1 MKSISWRRAVRPPSA
16 TRTPGRRA
24 SRSQGQ
30 AIVELALIL
39 PVFLILVASALDLG
53 RLFYSQISV
62 NDAAREAALEA
73 SQNPTSF
80 IANTACTSANM
91 DQNRVM
97 CRATNE
103 SRGSFVTVAP
113 ADVTMQCST
122 FPAACPTAPALGQTV
137 SVTVTGHFR
146 LITPLLAV
154 FFGGQNTTF
163 SSTASA
169 QLLATPVA
177 VTVPGPVAAF
187 TADHYSGLTPLA
199 VTVTDGSTGTGLSY
213 GWAWGD
219 GTTVSGVG
227 PHSHTYSASGI
238 FTITLTVSNLG
249 GTSVATRDITVS
261 DPAPAPPV
269 ASFNTNPSP
278 PTGPV
283 PFAVQFFDTS
293 TGTPVS
299 WAWDFGDGTVST
311 VKNPPVHTYTI
322 NGAYTVKLTVVNGG
336 GTDTIT
342 HVVQANVVC
351 PTPISSFTVSPMT
364 GRKNVTQFDTTNNS
378 INMST
383 AGCNNIWSWNFGDG
397 SGISSSQSP
406 ANHIYTKRGDYTI
419 ELTASN
425 LAGTSTS
432 SRTVTVTN

>member
-1 MKSISWRRAVRPPSA
+1 VRPPSA

-39 PVFLILVASALDLG
+39 PIFLLLVASALDLG

-80 IANTACTSANM
+80 IPNTACTSANKE
-91 DQNRVM
+91 DNRVM

-103 SRGSFVTVAP
+103 ARGSFVSVAP
-113 ADVTMQCST
+113 TDVVMACST
-122 FPAACPTAPALGQTV
+122 SPCPTAPIMGETV

-154 FFGGQNTTF
+154 FFGGQDTSF
-163 SSTASA
+163 ASTASA
-169 QLLATPVA
+169 QLLSTPTEA
-177 VTVPGPVAAF
+177 TVPGPVASF
-187 TADHYSGLTPLA
+187 TVTPESGLTPLL
-199 VTVTDGSTGTGLSY
+199 VTVTDHSTGTGLAW

-219 GTTVSGVG
+219 GTTAVGQG
-227 PHSHTYSASGI
+227 PHTHTYAASGI

-249 GTSVATRDITVS
+249 GTNITTRTVTVS

-269 ASFNTNPSP
+269 ASFNYNPAS
-278 PTGPV
+278 GPV
-283 PFAVQFFDTS
+283 PLVVTFNDTS
-293 TGTPVS
+293 TGTPTT
-299 WAWDFGDGTVST
+299 WAWNFGDGTNST
-311 VKNPPVHTYTI
+311 LKNPPAHTYAI
-322 NGAYTVKLTVVNGG
+322 LGSYTVTLTVTNGSG
-336 GTDTIT
+336 PGATDTIT

-351 PTPISSFTVSPMT
+351 PMPISVFTVSPLS
-364 GRKNVTQFDTTNNS
+364 GRKNITQFDTTNNS
-378 INMST
+378 INMTT

-397 SGISSSQSP
+397 SGLSSSQSP
-406 ANHIYTKRGDYTI
+406 ANHIYKRRGTYTI

-425 LAGTSTS
+425 LRGTSTS
-432 SRTVTVTN
+432 SVTVTVNN

>member
-1 MKSISWRRAVRPPSA
+1 MKSISWRRAVRPAST

-39 PVFLILVASALDLG
+39 PIFLILIASALDLG
-53 RLFYSQISV
+53 RLFYAQISI

-73 SQNPTSF
+73 SEHPTSF
-80 IANTACTSANM
+80 IANTACTSANK
-91 DQNRVM
+91 DDNRVM

-103 SRGSFVTVAP
+103 ARGSFVTVDP
-113 ADVTMQCST
+113 SDVTMACST
-122 FPAACPTAPALGQTV
+122 TPCPAAPVLGQMV

-154 FFGGQNTTF
+154 FFGGQDTTF
-163 SSTASA
+163 ASTASS
-169 QLLATPVA
+169 QLRANPPA

-187 TADHYSGLTPLA
+187 ALTPDSGLTPL
-199 VTVTDGSTGTGLSY
+199 VVSFTDQSTGSNLAW
-213 GWAWGD
+213 GWGFGD
-219 GTTVSGVG
+219 GTTYVG
-227 PHSHTYSASGI
+227 QNPPAHTYAASGI
-238 FTITLTVSNLG
+238 WTVTLTVSNAG
-249 GTSVATRDITVS
+249 GTNVATHTVTVS

-269 ASFNTNPSP
+269 ASFNFSP
-278 PTGPV
+278 TTGPA
-283 PFAVQFFDTS
+283 PLAVTFTDTS
-293 TGTPVS
+293 TGTPTS
-299 WAWDFGDGTVST
+299 WAWDFGDGTVSS
-311 VKNPPVHTYTI
+311 VQNPPVHTYTSPGTK
-322 NGAYTVKLTVVNGG
+322 NVTLTVTNSGG
-336 GTDTIT
+336 SDSIT
-342 HVVQANVVC
+342 HQVQANIVC
-351 PTPISSFTVSPMT
+351 PSPISSFTVSPMV
-364 GRKNVTQFDTTNNS
+364 GVKNITQFDTTNS
-378 INMST
+378 SVNMST

-406 ANHIYTKRGDYTI
+406 ANHVYTRRGDYTI

>member
-1 MKSISWRRAVRPPSA
+1 MTSISWRRAVRPPSA

-39 PVFLILVASALDLG
+39 PIFLLLVASALDLG

-80 IANTACTSANM
+80 IPNTACTSANKE
-91 DQNRVM
+91 DNRVM

-103 SRGSFVTVAP
+103 ARGSFVSVAP
-113 ADVTMQCST
+113 TDVVMACST
-122 FPAACPTAPALGQTV
+122 NPCPTAPVMGQTV

-154 FFGGQNTTF
+154 FFGGQDTSF
-163 SSTASA
+163 ASTASA
-169 QLLATPVA
+169 QLLSTPTA
-177 VTVPGPVAAF
+177 VSIPGPVASF
-187 TADHYSGLTPLA
+187 TVTPDSGLTPLD
-199 VTVTDGSTGTGLSY
+199 VTVTDASTGTGLAW

-219 GTTVSGVG
+219 GTTATGVG
-227 PHSHTYSASGI
+227 PHTHTYAASGI

-249 GTSVATRDITVS
+249 GTNITTRTVTVS

-269 ASFNTNPSP
+269 ASFNTNPNP
-278 PTGPV
+278 PTGPIPLIV
-283 PFAVQFFDTS
+283 DFFDTS
-293 TGTPVS
+293 TGTPDS
-299 WAWDFGDGTVST
+299 WTWDFGDGTNSSI
-311 VKNPPVHTYTI
+311 KNPSHTYAVT
-322 NGAYTVKLTVVNGG
+322 GSYTVKLTVSNAGG
-336 GTDTIT
+336 DSEVTQ
-342 HVVQANVVC
+342 VVHANVVC
-351 PTPISSFTVSPMT
+351 PMPISVFTVSPLS
-364 GRKNVTQFDTTNNS
+364 GRKNITQFDTTNSS

-383 AGCNNIWSWNFGDG
+383 PGCNNIWSWNFGDG
-397 SGISSSQSP
+397 SGLSSNQSP
-406 ANHIYTKRGDYTI
+406 ANHIYDKRGDYTI

-425 LAGTSTS
+425 LRGSSTS
-432 SRTVTVTN
+432 SVTVEVTN

>member
-39 PVFLILVASALDLG
+39 PIFLILVASALDLG

-80 IANTACTSANM
+80 IANTACTSANKE
-91 DQNRVM
+91 QNRVM

-103 SRGSFVTVAP
+103 SRGSFVTIAP
-113 ADVTMQCST
+113 ADVAMACSVSPC
-122 FPAACPTAPALGQTV
+122 PAAPVMGQTV

-163 SSTASA
+163 ASTASA

-177 VTVPGPVAAF
+177 VTIPGPVASF
-187 TADHYSGLTPLA
+187 TLTPSSGLTPLA
-199 VTVTDGSTGTGLSY
+199 VSFTDTSTGTGLAW
-213 GWAWGD
+213 GWGFGD
-219 GTTVSGVG
+219 GTTYAGQN
-227 PHSHTYSASGI
+227 PPAHTYAASGI
-238 FTITLTVSNLG
+238 FTVTLTVSNLG
-249 GTSVATRDITVS
+249 GTSVATHTVTVS

-269 ASFNTNPSP
+269 ASFNYNPQS
-278 PTGPV
+278 GPIPLV
-283 PFAVQFFDTS
+283 VTFVDTS

-299 WAWDFGDGTVST
+299 WAWDFGDGTVSS
-311 VKNPPVHTYTI
+311 VKNPPAHTYAI
-322 NGAYTVKLTVVNGG
+322 NGSYNVRLTVTNGG

-351 PTPISSFTVSPMT
+351 PSPLSIFTVAPMS
-364 GRKNVTQFDTTNNS
+364 GRKNVTQFDTTNAS
-378 INMST
+378 TGMST

-397 SGISSSQSP
+397 TGISSSQSP
-406 ANHIYTKRGDYTI
+406 ANHIYKFKGKYTI

-432 SRTVTVTN
+432 SKTVTVTN

>member
-1 MKSISWRRAVRPPSA
+1 MRSISWRRAVRPPSA

-30 AIVELALIL
+30 AVVELALIL
-39 PVFLILVASALDLG
+39 PIFLILVASALDLG

-80 IANTACTSANM
+80 IPNTACTSANKA
-91 DQNRVM
+91 DNKVM

-103 SRGSFVTVAP
+103 SRGSFVTVDP
-113 ADVTMQCST
+113 TDVTMQCST
-122 FPAACPTAPALGQTV
+122 FPASCPTLPALGETV

-146 LITPLLAV
+146 LITPLLAI

-169 QLLATPVA
+169 QLLSTPTA
-177 VTVPGPVAAF
+177 VTIPGPVASF
-187 TADHYSGLTPLA
+187 TVDHDTGLTPL
-199 VTVTDGSTGTGLSY
+199 VVQVSDSSTGTGLSY
-213 GWAWGD
+213 GWAFGD
-219 GTTVSGVG
+219 GNTYVG
-227 PHSHTYSASGI
+227 RTPPAHTYPASGI
-238 FTITLTVSNLG
+238 FTITLTVSNTG
-249 GTSVATRDITVS
+249 GTSVATHNITVS

-269 ASFNTNPSP
+269 ASFNTNPEP

-283 PFAVQFFDTS
+283 PFAVQFFDSS
-293 TGTPVS
+293 TGTPTS
-299 WAWDFGDGTVST
+299 WAWNFGDGTVSS
-311 VKNPPVHTYTI
+311 VKNPPVHTYSTFGSF
-322 NGAYTVKLTVVNGG
+322 NVTLTVTNGG
-336 GTDTIT
+336 GTDTVT
-342 HVVQANVVC
+342 RVVHANTVC
-351 PTPISSFTVSPMT
+351 PHPQSLFTVSPMT
-364 GRKNVTQFDTTNNS
+364 GRKNITQFDTTNS
-378 INMST
+378 STGMST

-406 ANHIYTKRGDYTI
+406 ANHVYTKRGDYTI

-425 LAGTSTS
+425 YGGTSTTS
-432 SRTVTVTN
+432 VTVTVTN

>member
-16 TRTPGRRA
+16 TRIPGRRA

-39 PVFLILVASALDLG
+39 PIFLILVASALDLG

-80 IANTACTSANM
+80 IPNTACTSANKE
-91 DQNRVM
+91 QNRVM

-103 SRGSFVTVAP
+103 ARGSFVSVAP
-113 ADVTMQCST
+113 ADVAMACST
-122 FPAACPTAPALGQTV
+122 SPCPTAPAMGDTV

-154 FFGGQNTTF
+154 FFGGQDTSF

-169 QLLATPVA
+169 QLLATPTA
-177 VTVPGPVAAF
+177 VSIPGPVASF
-187 TADHYSGLTPLA
+187 TVTPDSGLTPLP
-199 VTVTDGSTGTGLSY
+199 VTVTDASTGTGLAW

-219 GTTVSGVG
+219 GTTVSGQG
-227 PHSHTYSASGI
+227 PHTHTYAASGV

-249 GTSVATRDITVS
+249 GTSVTTRTVTVS

-269 ASFNTNPSP
+269 ASFNMNPPS
-278 PTGPV
+278 GPI
-283 PFAVQFFDTS
+283 PLAVTFTDTS
-293 TGTPVS
+293 TGTPTTWS
-299 WAWDFGDGTVST
+299 WDFGDGTVST
-311 VKNPPVHTYTI
+311 LQNPPAHTYAI
-322 NGAYTVKLTVVNGG
+322 FGSYNVRLTVTNAG
-336 GTDTIT
+336 GTDTT
-342 HVVQANVVC
+342 TRVVHANTLC
-351 PTPISSFTVSPMT
+351 PTPISIFTVSPMS
-364 GRKNVTQFDTTNNS
+364 GRKNVTQFDTTNSS

-397 SGISSSQSP
+397 SGLSSNQSP
-406 ANHIYTKRGDYTI
+406 ANHIYDRRGDYTI

-432 SRTVTVTN
+432 SITVTVTN

>member
-1 MKSISWRRAVRPPSA
+1 MNPISWRRAVRPPSA

-39 PVFLILVASALDLG
+39 PIFLILVASALDLG

-80 IANTACTSANM
+80 IPNTACTSANKE
-91 DQNRVM
+91 DNRVM

-113 ADVTMQCST
+113 TDVTMACST
-122 FPAACPTAPALGQTV
+122 SPCPAAPVMGQTV

-154 FFGGQNTTF
+154 FFGGQDTSF
-163 SSTASA
+163 ASTASA
-169 QLLATPVA
+169 QLLATPTA

-187 TADHYSGLTPLA
+187 DVTPDHGLTPLL
-199 VTVTDGSTGTGLSY
+199 VTVTDHSTGTGLAY

-219 GTTVSGVG
+219 GTTASGPG
-227 PHSHTYSASGI
+227 PFTHTYSASGVW
-238 FTITLTVSNLG
+238 TITLTVSNLG
-249 GTSVATRDITVS
+249 GTNIATHTVTVS

-269 ASFNTNPSP
+269 ASFNTNPNP
-278 PTGPV
+278 PSGPA
-283 PFAVQFFDTS
+283 PLAMTFFDTS
-293 TGTPVS
+293 TGTPTT
-299 WAWDFGDGTVST
+299 WAWDFDDGTVST
-311 VKNPPVHTYTI
+311 LQNPTHTFTAVRTYT
-322 NGAYTVKLTVVNGG
+322 VRLTVTNAG
-336 GTDTIT
+336 GTDTVNQTI
-342 HVVQANVVC
+342 HANLVC
-351 PTPISSFTVSPMT
+351 PAPISVFTVTPLT
-364 GRKNVTQFDTTNNS
+364 GRKNVTQFDTTNSS

-406 ANHIYTKRGDYTI
+406 ANHIYTRRGNYTI

-425 LAGTSTS
+425 LGGTSTS
-432 SRTVTVTN
+432 SVTVTVTN

>member
-1 MKSISWRRAVRPPSA
+1 VRPPSA

-39 PVFLILVASALDLG
+39 PIFLLLVASALDLG

-80 IANTACTSANM
+80 IPNTACTSANKE
-91 DQNRVM
+91 QNRVM

-103 SRGSFVTVAP
+103 ARGSFVSVAP
-113 ADVTMQCST
+113 ADVVMACST
-122 FPAACPTAPALGQTV
+122 SPCPTAPVMGQTV

-154 FFGGQNTTF
+154 FFGGQDTSF
-163 SSTASA
+163 ASTASA
-169 QLLATPVA
+169 QLLSTPTA
-177 VTVPGPVAAF
+177 VSIPGPVAAF
-187 TADHYSGLTPLA
+187 TVNPTSGLTPLP
-199 VTVTDGSTGTGLSY
+199 VTVTDASTGTGLAY

-219 GTTVSGVG
+219 GTTATGVG
-227 PHSHTYSASGI
+227 PHSHTYAASGI

-249 GTSVATRDITVS
+249 GTSVATHTVTVS

-269 ASFNTNPSP
+269 ASFNTNPEP

-283 PFAVQFFDTS
+283 PMVVTFFDTS
-293 TGTPVS
+293 TGTPTS
-299 WAWDFGDGTVST
+299 WAWDFGDGTNSSVQ
-311 VKNPPVHTYTI
+311 NPPAHTY
-322 NGAYTVKLTVVNGG
+322 ATVGSYNVTLTVSNAG
-336 GTDTIT
+336 GTDTINR
-342 HVVQANVVC
+342 VVHAKVVC
-351 PTPISSFTVSPMT
+351 PTPISIFTVSPMS
-364 GRKNVTQFDTTNNS
+364 GRKNITQFDTTNSS

-397 SGISSSQSP
+397 SGLSSNQSP
-406 ANHIYTKRGDYTI
+406 ANHIYKFRGDYTI

-432 SRTVTVTN
+432 SITVTVTN

>member
-16 TRTPGRRA
+16 TRSPGRRA

-39 PVFLILVASALDLG
+39 PIFLILVASALDLG
-53 RLFYSQISV
+53 RLFYSQISI

-80 IANTACTSANM
+80 IANTACTSANKES
-91 DQNRVM
+91 NRVM

-103 SRGSFVTVAP
+103 SRGSFVTVTP
-113 ADVTMQCST
+113 ADVTMKCST
-122 FPAACPTAPALGQTV
+122 YPASCPTTPAMGQTV

-163 SSTASA
+163 STTASA
-169 QLLATPVA
+169 QLLSTPTA
-177 VTVPGPVAAF
+177 VTVPGPVASF
-187 TADHYSGLTPLA
+187 TLTPSSGLTPLS
-199 VTVTDGSTGTGLSY
+199 VSFTDTSTGSGLSW
-213 GWAWGD
+213 GWAFGD
-219 GTTVSGVG
+219 GTTFVG
-227 PHSHTYSASGI
+227 QNPPAHTYAASGI
-238 FTITLTVSNLG
+238 FTVTLTVSNLG
-249 GTSVATRDITVS
+249 GTSVATHTVTVS

-269 ASFNTNPSP
+269 ASFNYTPQ
-278 PTGPV
+278 TGPAPLSV
-283 PFAVQFFDTS
+283 TFTDTS

-299 WAWDFGDGTVST
+299 WAWDFGDGTVSS
-311 VKNPPVHTYTI
+311 VKNPPAHIYSIFGTYTV
-322 NGAYTVKLTVVNGG
+322 TLVVTNGG
-336 GTDTIT
+336 GSSTVS

-351 PTPISSFTVSPMT
+351 PTPISSFTVAPMS

-378 INMST
+378 VNMTT

-397 SGISSSQSP
+397 TGISSSQSP
-406 ANHIYTKRGDYTI
+406 ANHIYKFRGIYTI

-432 SRTVTVTN
+432 QRTVTVTN